1 MIGFDYGTSNC
12 AIGSMVNGAPKIAT
26 LGEHGRYM
34 ASSLYAPDREI
45 IVNWLAQHLPELE
58 QQNFTKSR
66 QYLLNKGR
74 DSLAEL
80 QLDGIDT
87 HLSFGRA
94 ALSRYID
101 DPSEGYY
108 IKSPKSFLGSTGLLP
123 AQIAFFEHIVAA
135 MMSHV
140 KQLAEQ
146 SLGHEQTQ
154 VVIGRPIN
162 FQGRHAAQ
170 SNLQAIEVL
179 TNAAKLVGFKDIEFQ
194 YEPVAAGFDY
204 EARLERE
211 TRVLVVDIGGG
222 TTDCS
227 MLLMGP
233 AHMNKLDRSTDL
245 LGHAGRRIGGNDF
258 DIQLALKGLM
268 PNLGME
274 SRLKSGKPMP
284 VNSFHEAVAI
294 NNVHAQS
301 EFYSDKNGRF
311 LDSLL
316 LDAQQPE
323 LFSRLIKVYRERL
336 SYQVV
341 NSAEQTKIQ
350 LTDES
355 NVKVDLSYLDKGL
368 SQGIDRLAMM
378 VATERELSAITEL
391 MSEAI
396 EQADCQ
402 PEVIFV
408 TGGTAK
414 SPVIRDYMRSK
425 FENLPVIIGDHFG
438 SVTAG
443 LTRWSE
449 RIFS

>member
-12 AIGSMVNGAPKIAT
+12 AIGTMVGGKPRIAT
-26 LGEHGRYM
+26 LGEHGKYM
-34 ASSLYAPDREI
+34 ASSLYAPDREV
-45 IVNWLAQHLPELE
+45 IVNWLAKALPESQKTGFLSARQFLLGKGQQTLE
-58 QQNFTKSR
+58 
-66 QYLLNKGR
+66 
-74 DSLAEL
+74 EL
-80 QLDGIDT
+80 RLDGIET

-94 ALSRYID
+94 ALSRYIEE
-101 DPSEGYY
+101 PSEGYY
-108 IKSPKSFLGSTGLLP
+108 IKSPKSFLGSNGLLP

-140 KQLAEQ
+140 KLLAEQ
-146 SLGHEQTQ
+146 ELQQEQTQ

-162 FQGRHAAQ
+162 FQGRHAEQ
-170 SNLQAIEVL
+170 SNKQAIEVL
-179 TNAAKLVGFKDIEFQ
+179 TNAAKLVGYKDIEFQ

-204 EARLERE
+204 EAQLDKG

-233 AHMNKLDRSTDL
+233 EFIDKLDRSAEL

-268 PNLGME
+268 PNLGMD
-274 SRLKSGKPMP
+274 SCLKSGKPMP

-311 LDSLL
+311 LKSLL
-316 LDAQQPE
+316 LDAEQPE
-323 LFSRLIKVYRERL
+323 LFSRLLKVYRERL

-341 NSAEQTKIQ
+341 NSAEQAKIG
-350 LTDES
+350 LTDEPRL
-355 NVKVDLSYLDKGL
+355 KVDLGYLDENL
-368 SQGIDRLAMM
+368 AQPIDRLEMM
-378 VATERELSAITEL
+378 VATERELNGITEL
-391 MSEAI
+391 MIDAI
-396 EQADCQ
+396 EQAGCQ
-402 PEVIFV
+402 PDVIFV

-414 SPVIRDYMRSK
+414 SPVIREFMTTK
-425 FENLPVIIGDHFG
+425 FNNLPVVIGDHFG

-443 LTRWSE
+443 LTRWSQ